1 MHHSPSPRHRQRR
14 ENISSLDEELL
25 ELGIEVDVSTPA
37 PAPALSPDVTPE
49 VQQTHTSTWD
59 HLQWRAKMVCALH
72 YNALTKALVTALLH
86 LCQQMALTLWRLLTK
101 RHAVDPKWLSGG
113 DNQALQTD

>member
-14 ENISSLDEELL
+14 ESISSLDEELL

-49 VQQTHTSTWD
+49 VQQT
-59 HLQWRAKMVCALH
+59 RAPDSS
-72 YNALTKALVTALLH
+72 LTVVKQIAI
-86 LCQQMALTLWRLLTK
+86 K
-101 RHAVDPKWLSGG
+101 DF
-113 DNQALQTD
+113 D

>member
-14 ENISSLDEELL
+14 ESISSLDEELL

-49 VQQTHTSTWD
+49 FCMHHRSSSWMETEVNEQSSS
-59 HLQWRAKMVCALH
+59 
-72 YNALTKALVTALLH
+72 LL
-86 LCQQMALTLWRLLTK
+86 L
-101 RHAVDPKWLSGG
+101 
-113 DNQALQTD
+113 